1 MVSMQL
7 VQGGG
12 AVARS
17 GLTIEAVAQAIA
29 EFDAMG
35 RKAFLKHYGFKS
47 ATGYFLV
54 WNGASYDSKA
64 IVGVAHKFLPGE
76 GRALAHHE
84 LYGGASDAAAKL
96 QALGLEVTEPSEDV
110 DWTWDEHVL
119 ALEVYMADPLRTP
132 GKKSREVLEL
142 SALLNELGRRAGIA
156 RTEKFRNANGVYM
169 KLTNLRQHDP
179 AFQATGKVGLPRGA
193 KGEKAVWD
201 AYASDPVGLKAA
213 ADAIRLA
220 IADETVD
227 LDQPEDGY
235 EADES
240 KVVLRLHRS
249 RERDRKL
256 IEKKKKQALA
266 TNGALVCEVC
276 TFDFSRRYGEH
287 GRDFIEAHHI
297 KPVSTLVKGEKT
309 RLSDLAL
316 VCANCHR
323 MLHRGRSLLTLSS
336 LKNVLQA

>member
-1 MVSMQL
+1 M
-7 VQGGG
+7 
-12 AVARS
+12 ARS
-17 GLTIEAVAQAIA
+17 SLTSEAVDKAIA

-35 RKAFLKHYGFKS
+35 RKAFLDFYGFKG
-47 ATGYFLV
+47 AKDYYLV
-54 WNGASYDSKA
+54 INGKNYDSKA
-64 IVGVAHKFLPGE
+64 IVAVAHKFLPGD
-76 GRALAHHE
+76 GKPLRHDE
-84 LYGGASDAAAKL
+84 LSGGVSDAAGKL
-96 QALGLEVTEPSEDV
+96 RALGLEVTTPGENA
-110 DWTWDEHVL
+110 DWSWDEHVL
-119 ALEVYMADPLRTP
+119 ALEVYMAHPHSTP
-132 GKKSREVLEL
+132 GKTSREVLEL
-142 SALLNELGRRAGIA
+142 SELLNELGRRAGVA
-156 RTEKFRNANGVYM
+156 RTAKFRNANGVYM

-179 AFQATGKVGLPRGA
+179 VFQATGKVGLPRGA

-201 AYASDPVGLKAA
+201 AYANDPVGLKAA
-213 ADAIRLA
+213 AAAIRLA
-220 IADETVD
+220 IEDETVE

-266 TNGALVCEVC
+266 SAGALICEVC
-276 TFDFSRRYGEH
+276 AFDFSRRYGEH

-336 LKNVLQA
+336 LKGVLQTS